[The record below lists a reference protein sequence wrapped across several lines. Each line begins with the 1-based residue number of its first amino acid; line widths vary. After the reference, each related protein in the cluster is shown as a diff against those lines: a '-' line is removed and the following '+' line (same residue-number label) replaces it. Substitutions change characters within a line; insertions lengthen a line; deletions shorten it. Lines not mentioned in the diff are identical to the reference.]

1 MAHSHA
7 NAHAGHDHHHHH
19 GGGSHLVLW
28 AALVLTLG
36 FAAVEA
42 IFGKLAGSLA
52 LMGDAGHMVSD
63 GVALGLTAVAAWIA
77 RRPPSRIHSYGLGRM
92 EVVAALANGV
102 LMLLVVA
109 GIVFEAIERLRAP
122 ESVQGG
128 TVMLVAS
135 IGLVLNI
142 AVAWLL
148 SRGEKNLNTRA
159 AFIHV
164 MGDLLGSVAALVAG
178 TVIRFTGWTPIDPI
192 LSLFICAL
200 IVYSSVRLVREAL
213 HVIMEGVPHYLDL
226 AEVGEAMAGL
236 DSGVLSVH
244 DLHIWTLSSG
254 TVALSA
260 HLVVTDLTLWDRIL
274 KGQQQ
279 MLNERFGI
287 DHVTLQPETGVH
299 VVQLVTE
306 PERHHGGGR
315 S

>member
-1 MAHSHA
+1 MAHTHDHSHA
-7 NAHAGHDHHHHH
+7 GHAHHH
-19 GGGSHLVLW
+19 GSASQLVLW
-28 AALVLTLG
+28 MALLLTLG

-42 IFGKLAGSLA
+42 IAGKLSGSLT
-52 LMGDAGHMVSD
+52 LLGDAGHMVSD

-109 GIVFEAIERLRAP
+109 GIVFEAVDRLRSP

-135 IGLVLNI
+135 IGLALNV

-159 AFIHV
+159 ALIHV
-164 MGDLLGSVAALVAG
+164 MGDLLGSVAALAAG
-178 TVIRFTGWTPIDPI
+178 AVIHYTGWTPIDPI

-200 IVYSSVRLVREAL
+200 ILYSSVRLVREAL

-226 AEVGEAMAGL
+226 AEVGQAMAGL

-260 HLVVTDLTLWDRIL
+260 HLVVADLSVWERIL
-274 KGQQQ
+274 EAQQQ
-279 MLNERFGI
+279 MLNERFAI

-299 VVQLVTE
+299 VVQLVKE
-306 PERHHGGGR
+306 PDRRHGGGR